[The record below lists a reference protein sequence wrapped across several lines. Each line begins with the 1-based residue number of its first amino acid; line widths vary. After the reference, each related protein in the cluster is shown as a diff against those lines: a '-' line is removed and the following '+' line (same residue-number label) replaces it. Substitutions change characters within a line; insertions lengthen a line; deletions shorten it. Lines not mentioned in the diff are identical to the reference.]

1 MRTLIMRGREMDLA
15 RFLTVA
21 GEALRDIDD
30 SVIIGDSSVVA
41 SWLSMDD
48 IGAICAIKTWVYSA
62 PAEDTGRVD
71 AALLAMASNHA
82 DPAAR
87 ARLVK
92 FYAMFK
98 IVELLRY
105 EKFRGFPD

>member
-1 MRTLIMRGREMDLA
+1 MDLA

-21 GEALRDIDD
+21 GQALQDVND
-30 SVIIGDSSVVA
+30 SAISDSALIGD
-41 SWLSMDD
+41 WLSMDD
-48 IGAICAIKTWVYSA
+48 IDAIGAIMALVNSSRTA
-62 PAEDTGRVD
+62 DLNRLDGF
-71 AALLAMASNHA
+71 LLAMASSHF
-82 DPAAR
+82 DPAVR
-87 ARLVK
+87 IRLVK